1 MAIIVADSR
10 ETKSTMIQQLKAMEG
25 IEVMV
30 KELSS
35 GDYILHE
42 NTVVER
48 KSAIDFVQS
57 IKDQRLFQQIEKMKL
72 EYATPMILI
81 EGDVFRTRS
90 DMKHKAIAGAI
101 SYITAI
107 RGINLVTLANPQET
121 AMMLAT
127 MARHLQEGLDYV
139 VPIRTGK
146 PKTSDLMS
154 RYLVEGLA
162 GVGPNN
168 AAMLLNHFGSAL
180 AAFNASIAD
189 LCAIKGMGKTT
200 AQRIYDALRHEVQR
214 TQVPPL

>member
-1 MAIIVADSR
+1 MAIIVADMRESR
-10 ETKSTMIQQLKAMEG
+10 STVIKQLQEMEG

-35 GDYILHE
+35 GDYALHE

-48 KSAIDFVQS
+48 KSATDFVLS
-57 IKDQRLFQQIEKMKL
+57 IMDQRLFQQIEKMKL

-81 EGDVFRTRS
+81 EGDVFKTRS
-90 DMKHKAIAGAI
+90 KMTPQAIAGAM

-107 RGINLVTLANPQET
+107 KGINLVTLANPQET
-121 AMMLAT
+121 AMMLGT
-127 MARHLQEGLDYV
+127 MARHLQEGLGYV
-139 VPIRTGK
+139 VPMRTGK

-162 GVGPNN
+162 GIGPNN
-168 AAMLLNHFGSAL
+168 AMMLLNHFGSAL
-180 AAFNASIAD
+180 AAFNATIED